1 MFNLCCFPHCSRSTV
16 WKGSAFSQQ
25 SQKVITMCN
34 LMDFVFLIRI
44 CTCTKFL
51 SVHVLKLNH
60 FLIQRDSFKCKIP
73 SNYLKSLSLLC
84 LLGTAHKMQNTD
96 PNTRLFFAP
105 SASIAMFPVRELLLR
120 CRWDGLV
127 TTVAQSTVGFNA
139 LHTSTCK
146 MSMYYSPGFT
156 KALLINPL
164 NDFNTTECK
173 MPKQYRPVYLIFL
186 FRYHKHPR
194 FLNVTNLSVLSSSL
208 WSEHST

>member
-96 PNTRLFFAP
+96 PNTRLFLAP

-120 CRWDGLV
+120 C
-127 TTVAQSTVGFNA
+127 
-139 LHTSTCK
+139 
-146 MSMYYSPGFT
+146 PGMVW
-156 KALLINPL
+156 LPLWHNPL
-164 NDFNTTECK
+164 LVS
-173 MPKQYRPVYLIFL
+173 MPCTPARAKCLCII
-186 FRYHKHPR
+186 
-194 FLNVTNLSVLSSSL
+194 VLGSL
-208 WSEHST
+208 KPY